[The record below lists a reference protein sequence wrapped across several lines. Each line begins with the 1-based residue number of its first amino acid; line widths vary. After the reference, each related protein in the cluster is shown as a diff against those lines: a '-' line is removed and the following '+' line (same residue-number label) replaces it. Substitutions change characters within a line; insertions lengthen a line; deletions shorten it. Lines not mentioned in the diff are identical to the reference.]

1 MCLRRLPG
9 RNLLFCVTRN
19 VVGLNAVHK
28 PAASKPTK
36 REKTPMGIAYCNDH
50 RLMALWST
58 IIDSWTL
65 SGCWFEIWGGRD
77 V

>member
-1 MCLRRLPG
+1 MCLRHLHG

-19 VVGLNAVHK
+19 VVGLNTTHK

-36 REKTPMGIAYCNDH
+36 REKEPMGIAYTNDH

-58 IIDSWTL
+58 SIDSWTL
-65 SGCWFEIWGGRD
+65 SGC
-77 V
+77 